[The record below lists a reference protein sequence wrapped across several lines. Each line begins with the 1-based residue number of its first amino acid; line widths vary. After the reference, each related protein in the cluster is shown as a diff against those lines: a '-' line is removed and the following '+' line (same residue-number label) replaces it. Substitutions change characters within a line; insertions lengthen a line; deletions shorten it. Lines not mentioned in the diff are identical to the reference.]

1 LNIFSSLSLG
11 YNIKIIFFLFGN
23 FNYPINEMVI
33 PIQMAPELVKMDQK
47 GPNFEFRSF
56 FILFSKKDNP
66 LSYTI
71 KLKSMALSTL

>member
-33 PIQMAPELVKMDQK
+33 QIQMAPELVKMDQK
-47 GPNFEFRSF
+47 GPN
-56 FILFSKKDNP
+56 
-66 LSYTI
+66 
-71 KLKSMALSTL
+71 